1 MIVGWYTY
9 TCNNNN
15 NKLIVYIQV
24 GPARLFVL
32 FYFILFFFEFR
43 QMKKKK
49 KKTNTISACEWHAP
63 EDGSRKWL
71 EFRPLTPPLQVQDNC
86 AQELLLLLLKQFAT
100 HFFFGTETT
109 TNQMKNASGWIF
121 HSLFSKNQKNVP
133 HSMASFWPGGWW
145 WRGIRNK
152 ATTNAVEIITHE
164 LSSSFES
171 QRLPRG
177 FTFWLLLQLLK
188 SGKILKRKKERKKEE
203 NKNALGRCQV
213 KDDAPVYAFCGGW
226 SGFGQKRPKNE
237 KNPFEKGKIW
247 KSSKNKKKNKVRN
260 SRPFF
265 SLYVRT

>member
-1 MIVGWYTY
+1 MFLFYFVTFPGNSIVGYGVCVYDCRMVYYIY
-9 TCNNNN
+9 TCNNN

-32 FYFILFFFEFR
+32 FFLEFR
-43 QMKKKK
+43 QMKN

-133 HSMASFWPGGWW
+133 HSMASF
-145 WRGIRNK
+145 
-152 ATTNAVEIITHE
+152 
-164 LSSSFES
+164 
-171 QRLPRG
+171 
-177 FTFWLLLQLLK
+177 
-188 SGKILKRKKERKKEE
+188 
-203 NKNALGRCQV
+203 
-213 KDDAPVYAFCGGW
+213 
-226 SGFGQKRPKNE
+226 
-237 KNPFEKGKIW
+237 
-247 KSSKNKKKNKVRN
+247 
-260 SRPFF
+260 
-265 SLYVRT
+265 

>member
-1 MIVGWYTY
+1 MEYVYMIVGWYTY

-32 FYFILFFFEFR
+32 FYFILFFFRVSADEK
-43 QMKKKK
+43 KKKK

-63 EDGSRKWL
+63 EDGSLKWL

-133 HSMASFWPGGWW
+133 HSMASF
-145 WRGIRNK
+145 
-152 ATTNAVEIITHE
+152 
-164 LSSSFES
+164 
-171 QRLPRG
+171 
-177 FTFWLLLQLLK
+177 
-188 SGKILKRKKERKKEE
+188 
-203 NKNALGRCQV
+203 
-213 KDDAPVYAFCGGW
+213 
-226 SGFGQKRPKNE
+226 
-237 KNPFEKGKIW
+237 
-247 KSSKNKKKNKVRN
+247 
-260 SRPFF
+260 
-265 SLYVRT
+265 